1 MEEVHR
7 GGSKNKG
14 AWPVGLGK
22 GYRGR
27 GKCEISV
34 QFLTFSCRKFYDLMN
49 KSRA

>member
-22 GYRGR
+22 GYRGKALV
-27 GKCEISV
+27 GENVKLV
-34 QFLTFSCRKFYDLMN
+34 YNF
-49 KSRA
+49 